1 MDRKNKNQGT
11 PYYLKCSPSGVTA
24 LQFKTRP
31 KISFVCRAGEGL
43 EDGKP
48 ALRRLSRDPSP
59 SVRGAAGSKGWKSL
73 RHQGTARPPPTWAA
87 PPKLDAAKA
96 LQAGHPV
103 RPFSRLLRTPRS
115 APLGRQL
122 TAREPQRGWAPA
134 RSSPHG
140 AWGWRWRLCPGRRP
154 LGPRPP
160 AGQASA
166 APGGASAPFKSQRG
180 QRPARP
186 AHGGRGERSGS
197 RGPGRGLDKQAECP
211 PPCFCLP
218 GLPGGQVYC
227 YFATTDGSKLSS
239 TVLPFGIANRRLN
252 PKPTSFHYSDPKL
265 F

>member
-166 APGGASAPFKSQRG
+166 ARAARARLLKVNEGSGPRGPHTAAGGS
-180 QRPARP
+180 
-186 AHGGRGERSGS
+186 GRGAAAR
-197 RGPGRGLDKQAECP
+197 AE
-211 PPCFCLP
+211 
-218 GLPGGQVYC
+218 G
-227 YFATTDGSKLSS
+227 
-239 TVLPFGIANRRLN
+239 
-252 PKPTSFHYSDPKL
+252 
-265 F
+265 